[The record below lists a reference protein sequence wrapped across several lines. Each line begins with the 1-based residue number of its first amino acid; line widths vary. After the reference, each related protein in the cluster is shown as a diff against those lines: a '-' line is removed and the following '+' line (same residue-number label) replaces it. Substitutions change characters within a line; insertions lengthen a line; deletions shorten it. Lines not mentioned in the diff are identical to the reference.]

1 MSGLTKDIIYHH
13 VLFTFQGDSGGPLVG
28 QIDGRWYLGGVVSWG
43 FGCAR
48 PELPGVYTR
57 VAEFED
63 WIAPIWEGGE
73 PDKSKHNSTLWSS
86 VYVYNADIAKKSI
99 SYMPLP

>member
-1 MSGLTKDIIYHH
+1 MKDYTI
-13 VLFTFQGDSGGPLVG
+13 FTPFIVTPKIQLQGDSGGPLVG
-28 QIDGRWYLGGVVSWG
+28 KIDDRWYLAGVVSWG

-57 VAEFED
+57 VTEFED

-73 PDKSKHNSTLWSS
+73 PERSK
-86 VYVYNADIAKKSI
+86 
-99 SYMPLP
+99 